1 MSQLE
6 VALAEIKRGAEEILV
21 EEELIAKLKEG
32 RPLRIKLGMD
42 PTAPDIHLG
51 HTVILNK
58 LKTFQDLGHEV
69 ILLIGDFTAMVGDPS
84 GKNAT
89 RPPLSEE
96 AIKHNALTY
105 AEQAF
110 KILDPAKTRIEYN
123 STWLSELG
131 ATGMIKLAAKQTVA
145 RMMERDDFKK
155 RYSNGQSIAIHEF
168 LYPLLQGYDS
178 VALKADVELGGT
190 DQKFNLLMGR
200 GLQEHHGQKPQI
212 VLTMPLLEGLD
223 GVNKMSK
230 SLGNYIGIDEPAIDI
245 VTKAMKIGDELMWRW
260 IDLLSFDIS
269 IAEAAQLRVDVEA
282 GGINPREIKL
292 RLARELAT
300 RFHDAAAA
308 DDRVVRHGAEGRE
321 EGVHGAAEAPVEA
334 CLAGER
340 LGDGAVEDEVLG
352 QVGGAVVAD
361 LLGEGERLTVEER
374 LHDVLD
380 LRGVELAGRGEA
392 LGEDLAV
399 AAVRA
404 EQEVLRVELRGLAD
418 DGRLLPDREVCG
430 AAVVVLDA
438 VPRAGGL
445 DRVEHGLELPH
456 GDHVV
461 QDVDEPLLAVLVEL
475 GGEVRPVLVDRDLGG
490 GDGRGG
496 ADVARVDDEV
506 LWHVSCLLVGAQ
518 AWAAQAASRM
528 SSLTVGWGKTTWRR
542 SVMLSSVSSTT
553 EAPQIISEA

>member
-200 GLQEHHGQKPQI
+200 ELQKDAGMATQC
-212 VLTMPLLEGLD
+212 VLMMPLLVGLD
-223 GVNKMSK
+223 GVKKMSK
-230 SLGNYIGIDEPAIDI
+230 SAANYIGVHDAPGE
-245 VTKAMKIGDELMWRW
+245 MFGKIMSITDDLMWNYYE
-260 IDLLSFDIS
+260 LLSFRPLAEIEEFKAGIAAGTLNPRDVKIWLAKE
-269 IAEAAQLRVDVEA
+269 IIARYHDEAAAEAAHEDFTQ
-282 GGINPREIKL
+282 
-292 RLARELAT
+292 
-300 RFHDAAAA
+300 RFSKNAIP
-308 DDRVVRHGAEGRE
+308 DDMPE
-321 EGVHGAAEAPVEA
+321 
-334 CLAGER
+334 
-340 LGDGAVEDEVLG
+340 
-352 QVGGAVVAD
+352 
-361 LLGEGERLTVEER
+361 
-374 LHDVLD
+374 
-380 LRGVELAGRGEA
+380 VELALEGEGLAIANLLKDADLVATTSEA
-392 LGEDLAV
+392 LRMIKQGAVKVDGEKL
-399 AAVRA
+399 
-404 EQEVLRVELRGLAD
+404 D
-418 DGRLLPDREVCG
+418 DGKALI
-430 AAVVVLDA
+430 
-438 VPRAGGL
+438 RAGT
-445 DRVEHGLELPH
+445 
-456 GDHVV
+456 
-461 QDVDEPLLAVLVEL
+461 AVYQV
-475 GGEVRPVLVDRDLGG
+475 GKRKF
-490 GDGRGG
+490 
-496 ADVARVDDEV
+496 ARV
-506 LWHVSCLLVGAQ
+506 
-518 AWAAQAASRM
+518 
-528 SSLTVGWGKTTWRR
+528 TVK
-542 SVMLSSVSSTT
+542 
-553 EAPQIISEA
+553 